1 MIIRLFVFFLVC
13 NSLHAG
19 VGLALRSPALVA
31 RATPATSSSITF
43 IAATSATN
51 SSIAVPSGTSSGDL
65 MLAFVGAFNA
75 STVTVPSGWTQVGST
90 FLWQS
95 SQYSSAL
102 LYRVAGSSEPSTYTF
117 STGTYNYG
125 WIATYR
131 GPSQIDVAGSF
142 EEKSG
147 TSMSFAG
154 IASASGSTLLACIHD
169 RDDVSFTVPSGMTS
183 RVNATSGFLWRV
195 GLAELNNASNSARV
209 WSVASSSFNA
219 AGILVSIK

>member
-1 MIIRLFVFFLVC
+1 MIINPYRFVTGGGGSISF
-13 NSLHAG
+13 
-19 VGLALRSPALVA
+19 VA
-31 RATPATSSSITF
+31 SAV
-43 IAATSATN
+43 AAN

-65 MLAFVGAFNA
+65 MIAFVGAFNA

-125 WIATYR
+125 YIATYR
-131 GPSQIDVAGSF
+131 GASQIDVAGSF

-154 IASASGSTLLACIHD
+154 ITSASGSTLLACLHD
-169 RDDVSFTVPSGMTS
+169 RDDVSLTAPSGMTS
-183 RVNATSGFLWRV
+183 RVNNTSGFLWRV
-195 GLAELNNASNSARV
+195 GLADLSNASNAARV
-209 WSVASSSFNA
+209 WTVASSSLNA
-219 AGILVSIK
+219 AGILVSIKP